1 MERLTDDRNKYIRL
15 CVADILLHS
24 FDRIPNAKDILEK
37 LASDKAEDV
46 IARADRVLIRHFNKI
61 PNAKYMLEKLASDPD
76 SYVRETAKSFLEI
89 KNN

>member
-1 MERLTDDRNKYIRL
+1 KAEDVIARADRVLIRHFNK
-15 CVADILLHS
+15 
-24 FDRIPNAKDILEK
+24 IPNAKDILEK